1 MAGTGGENGR
11 LVYLG
16 SALDFPLSSVLLP
29 PPFNGI
35 SLNLSPLSLS
45 PKYCM
50 SKFCSC
56 VFYSVVE
63 IMSVIA
69 EKNCWDC

>member
-1 MAGTGGENGR
+1 MAGTGGDNGR

-16 SALDFPLSSVLLP
+16 SALDFPLSSVLLLT
-29 PPFNGI
+29 PFSGS
-35 SLNLSPLSLS
+35 SLYLSPLSLR
-45 PKYCM
+45 PKYCI
-50 SKFCSC
+50 SRFCSC